1 MPSKIS
7 EELDKHIFQH
17 FQKNFKINII
27 KGNVIDTPNMQ
38 ETKNNEKIRKNAKAD
53 LEKSDAFQ
61 NLVKSFGAEIE
72 NININKKKL

>member
-7 EELDKHIFQH
+7 EELDKHILQH

-38 ETKNNEKIRKNAKAD
+38 EAKNNEKIRKNVKTNI
-53 LEKSDAFQ
+53 ENSDAFQ

-72 NININKKKL
+72 NININNKS